1 MVHIQWKD
9 RYSINFMEI
18 DDQHKSLLAV
28 LNELIDLV
36 GERADPAVVSRLF
49 SQLCQYALTHF
60 ATEEAYL
67 AAANY
72 PRLGQQQ
79 TEHGIFIQ
87 KLIDLNQSYDPE
99 DLHLL
104 KETHDFLKDWFV
116 SHIMDSDMQYV
127 PTLKKVKPKPPE
139 EPQPEPEAPESEAPE
154 PLQEA

>member
-18 DDQHKSLLAV
+18 DDQHRSLLAV

-49 SQLCQYALTHF
+49 SRLCQYALTHF

-79 TEHGIFIQ
+79 ADHGSFIQ
-87 KLIDLNQSYDPE
+87 KLIDLNQAYDPA
-99 DLHLL
+99 DPKLL
-104 KETHDFLKDWFV
+104 EETHDFLKHWFV

-127 PTLKKVKPKPPE
+127 PLLKKARPKPPE
-139 EPQPEPEAPESEAPE
+139 EPQPEAGPPEA
-154 PLQEA
+154 